1 MESSNIILPESLSLS
16 AAARQ
21 GKQESSVSS
30 PVFQAA
36 SGEEEL
42 FDIGLEKVVDNLEKK
57 LITYALEKT
66 NNSKIQAADLL
77 QISFRSLRYKIKKY
91 GIE

>member
-16 AAARQ
+16 ASSRQ
-21 GKQESSVSS
+21 GKTEEHLSS
-30 PVFQAA
+30 PIFQAA

-57 LITYALEKT
+57 LITFALEKT
-66 NNSKIQAADLL
+66 GNSKIKAADLL
-77 QISFRSLRYKIKKY
+77 QISFRSLRYKTKKY
-91 GIE
+91 GID

>member
-1 MESSNIILPESLSLS
+1 MESSNIILPENLSLS
-16 AAARQ
+16 ATGRQ
-21 GKQESSVSS
+21 GRQETSS

-57 LITYALEKT
+57 LILHTLEKT
-66 NNSKIQAADLL
+66 GNSKIKAADLL
-77 QISFRSLRYKIKKY
+77 RISFRSLRYKIKKY